1 MPNGHQAHPL
11 QRRVNARP
19 PRKRP
24 AHRRVTSSSGCGN
37 ACSPYC
43 PLGSVAADR
52 TPTTDGCSSKRLCI
66 RCRRAVVGSTYHPSF
81 LRSKPCTGSC
91 DNGRKVGCGQK
102 SGMAWSSL
110 VHQDKYNC
118 STRWYNSGA
127 STFTSRDQFEGFPE
141 RPYSQ
146 HPYNYALSNPTNFT
160 DPTGRCASWVLGRF
174 NPDPTCQY
182 IGNERVLRGD
192 LNWQDGLPWG
202 GAAVDFTPGVGD
214 VKGLIEAVSYTH
226 LTLPTNREV

>member
-118 STRWYNSGA
+118 SNRCYKKIPKPSSLTSLSSALPANHHRAGSAEGTHA
-127 STFTSRDQFEGFPE
+127 SPRGM
-141 RPYSQ
+141 
-146 HPYNYALSNPTNFT
+146 
-160 DPTGRCASWVLGRF
+160 TG
-174 NPDPTCQY
+174 
-182 IGNERVLRGD
+182 
-192 LNWQDGLPWG
+192 
-202 GAAVDFTPGVGD
+202 AVDAAGVCSSPCPSD
-214 VKGLIEAVSYTH
+214 A
-226 LTLPTNREV
+226 R